1 MLPKS
6 ADIAKVI
13 SDDPTG
19 DEEGLEELPEVSD
32 KKNKLC
38 YSVVN
43 YLVFWWY
50 KYILYKLFV

>member
-6 ADIAKVI
+6 ADIAKII

-19 DEEGLEELPEVSD
+19 DEEGLEELPEVNN
-32 KKNKLC
+32 KKNRLC

-43 YLVFWWY
+43 YLIF
-50 KYILYKLFV
+50 